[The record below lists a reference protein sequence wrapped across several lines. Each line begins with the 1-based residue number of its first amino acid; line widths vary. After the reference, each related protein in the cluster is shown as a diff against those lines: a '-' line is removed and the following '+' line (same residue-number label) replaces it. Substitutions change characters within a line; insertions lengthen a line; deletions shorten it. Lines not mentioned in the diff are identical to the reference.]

1 MLHLTQDWNG
11 IVEGPLFKLDSNKRW
26 RAKMQPLF
34 ESFPGPLLKSG
45 MGPLARYGN
54 QQEIMRLG
62 QMYTS
67 SDTRLEWPEEGQVFE
82 SDSNKRRGVKTG
94 SLVITPHLPFTVL
107 GAIALTVY
115 KETIQQIINLPPEL
129 SIMSLI
135 C

>member
-1 MLHLTQDWNG
+1 M
-11 IVEGPLFKLDSNKRW
+11 EGSLFKLDSNKRW

-54 QQEIMRLG
+54 QQEIMRLE

-82 SDSNKRRGVKTG
+82 SDSNKRRGSKQG
-94 SLVITPHLPFTVL
+94 H
-107 GAIALTVY
+107 Y
-115 KETIQQIINLPPEL
+115 
-129 SIMSLI
+129 
-135 C
+135 